1 MRRTARP
8 RLLRAVATLAGAAL
22 LGGSASLFG
31 LCGAFVDVTD
41 AVFCPFVLEIF
52 TLGITTGTTA
62 TTFSPSDPVTRLQ
75 MAAFLSR
82 AVDRSAQRVS
92 RRTALGRFWTPKQAG
107 DLGLTTVGIAPNAVH
122 WDGKDLW
129 VPSRTA
135 SSVYRVRA
143 SDGRLL
149 ETWTGAPFANDAVIA
164 MGKVFVDGYRAAP
177 GYLSRIDPSAAVG
190 AATIVAS
197 NLGDGADGIA
207 FDGTRIWTANQ
218 GASVSIVTPGASIP
232 WSVTTVTIGAAPTG
246 ILFDGAVMWVTD
258 YTNGN
263 LLKLNTSAAV
273 LQTIPVGAGAAFLA
287 SDGANLWVPLNGGAA
302 TAVVR
307 ASNGTILTTLTG
319 NGQSFPNTAA
329 FDGERIL
336 VTNAD
341 GNSVS
346 LWKAADLTPLGSLQ
360 TGASTY
366 PAGACSDGI
375 NFWITF
381 VSSGQLARF

>member
-1 MRRTARP
+1 MMSRVFP
-8 RLLRAVATLAGAAL
+8 LRFLAVAAGAAALAAGAAGVL
-22 LGGSASLFG
+22 LGV
-31 LCGAFVDVTD
+31 CGPFSDISD

-52 TLGITTGTTA
+52 TLEITNGTTA
-62 TTFSPSDPVTRLQ
+62 TTYSPGDNVTRLQ

-82 AVDRSAQRVS
+82 TVDRSL
-92 RRTALGRFWTPKQAG
+92 RRAGKRAALGRFWAPKDAAN
-107 DLGLTTVGIAPNAVH
+107 LGLTALGAAPNSVH

-129 VPSRTA
+129 VPSRTT

-149 ETWTGAPFANDAVIA
+149 ETWTGAFFANDAVFA
-164 MGKVFVDGYRAAP
+164 MGKVFVDGYRPAP
-177 GYLSRIDPSAAVG
+177 GYLARIDPRAAPG
-190 AATIVAS
+190 AATIVTS

-207 FDGTRIWTANQ
+207 FDGSRIWTANQ
-218 GASVSIVTPGASIP
+218 GASVSIVTPGSTIP
-232 WSVTTVTIGAAPTG
+232 WTVTTVTIGAAPTG
-246 ILFDGAVMWVTD
+246 ILFDGTAMWVTD

-263 LLKLNTSAAV
+263 LLKLDGNATV

-307 ASNGTILTTLTG
+307 ASTGVILATLTG
-319 NGQSFPNTAA
+319 NGQVFPNTAA

-336 VTNAD
+336 VTNANGD
-341 GNSVS
+341 SVS
-346 LWKAADLTPLGSLQ
+346 LWKVADLSPIGSVP
-360 TGASTY
+360 TGDSTY